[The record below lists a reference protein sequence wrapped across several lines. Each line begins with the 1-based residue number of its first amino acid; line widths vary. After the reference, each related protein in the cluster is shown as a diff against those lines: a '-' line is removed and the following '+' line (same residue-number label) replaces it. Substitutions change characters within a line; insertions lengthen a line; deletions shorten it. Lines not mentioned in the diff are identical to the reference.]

1 MMHDMKKMMEAM
13 MPSMAE
19 SCCSGTNSR
28 PSSAKM
34 LNMMA
39 GCGPMA
45 SPGAEHPMPDM
56 FKSMFESTKK
66 EPVPRVL

>member
-1 MMHDMKKMMEAM
+1 
-13 MPSMAE
+13 
-19 SCCSGTNSR
+19 
-28 PSSAKM
+28 M